1 MDEDTSTVRSK
12 SSNSPS
18 KMQGSFPPFEDSSLG
33 SSPKTRRLAHNPLR
47 QAPLLSSS
55 HVRVSHDRAQ
65 GPHTLVPRLRLND
78 ESVHGA
84 IRTWRTY
91 RQLPQWLVAR
101 PDKTPML
108 AALRHHFPLLTTP
121 ARKRLTWVTP
131 HRHYQ
136 FHRQARIR
144 VPIAPHSQVESM
156 FRYLQRSR
164 TALRPLRPYNAGSAW
179 AMDTITSHAPT
190 GSVQVVVS
198 TPPVTL
204 LIRARTLDVHAPG
217 TLGPLFTSTTT
228 WDQPL
233 PRLATPLVSFSG
245 PTARRHDTRRARRTS
260 TSRVD

>member
-1 MDEDTSTVRSK
+1 MQAQAVGDLYGLRLKKIGRST
-12 SSNSPS
+12 NA
-18 KMQGSFPPFEDSSLG
+18 E
-33 SSPKTRRLAHNPLR
+33 
-47 QAPLLSSS
+47 
-55 HVRVSHDRAQ
+55 RVSKKSETRTVMAAAT
-65 GPHTLVPRLRLND
+65 TLSKVQRR
-78 ESVHGA
+78 
-84 IRTWRTY
+84 
-91 RQLPQWLVAR
+91 
-101 PDKTPML
+101 M
-108 AALRHHFPLLTTP
+108 TTP

-136 FHRQARIR
+136 FCRQARIR

-156 FRYLQRSR
+156 FQYLQRSR
-164 TALRPLRPYNAGSAW
+164 TALRPLRPYNVGSAW